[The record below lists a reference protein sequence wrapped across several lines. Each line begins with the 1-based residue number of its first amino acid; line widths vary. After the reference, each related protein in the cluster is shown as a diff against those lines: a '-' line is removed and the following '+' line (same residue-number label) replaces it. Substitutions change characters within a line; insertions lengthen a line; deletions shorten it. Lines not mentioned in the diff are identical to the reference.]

1 MGPSRYFGI
10 SRGATELL
18 YSPKM
23 PIADN
28 DREWDELG
36 AVSSRSFVFFCFFLR
51 NSWLSGLR
59 HAYS

>member
-1 MGPSRYFGI
+1 MGPSRYFWI

-36 AVSSRSFVFFCFFLR
+36 AHVRLCFFAFF
-51 NSWLSGLR
+51 SGT
-59 HAYS
+59 AGFQA